1 MKKIGIA
8 DVRTRLRNIPEG
20 EANYTKT
27 ASFREQADKAIKT
40 GFPSRIIFNIECGI
54 GDNTASM
61 SEDTMMDLFDA
72 LAEVGTESQIRKYGN
87 LIMNEYVSKT
97 RDASETLKYMKQKL
111 GRAKSKVTTKIQNNF
126 DDLWQATNS
135 TIGSA
140 KDNFKKNTEPYKN
153 AIANAKTRAKQ
164 AGKKL
169 APKKEEAVIAAY
181 EAMVEQA
188 TKIVSVDRILE
199 NYNKLSKRF
208 NIDRII
214 QENTVC
220 NDVADTCVEVC
231 NLVDTYDMPVKAR
244 YNTALETVWYGL
256 HKNGFTFNESEVVT
270 TISDFYMASGGNSFA
285 CKSILE
291 TSMIFDKGDYI
302 GDIDVITEEDPEED
316 EPIQE
321 SLMES
326 KTIEFN
332 LDSWDVN
339 KNNILYITGVS
350 ASGKSTL
357 GHELANKYNAQ
368 YISLDHYTSLASK
381 GPSRLKDAMNDGT
394 MEDIDILAAFF
405 KKYPKEFIGKDIS
418 ENEKKKHFLFF
429 FNWLNDYLGGNGH
442 LYIVEGIH
450 LFMYTNSE
458 FYKNKP
464 IICMTTSTIVS
475 FCRRLIRGYERKLDK
490 GDSTVKAIA
499 YVFADAI
506 KNGIPMYADH
516 SKKANTFI
524 IGISK
529 NGVQFKEAYEYM
541 VEGKLSAKDR
551 KKIADK
557 DYGIPSKRK
566 YPMPDESHV
575 RSAIQMFNHVDSAD
589 EAELAR
595 NIKKKIKQYGM
606 SVEVG
611 PKNRFSKYYNEAFN
625 LPLFWE
631 IIREDEEKMK
641 NISSRHFNKLYG
653 TAKARDI
660 AKKRKDDEHYY
671 TFVSPRA
678 NQSSS
683 RLSFQS
689 GSISN
694 SMAKTNPE
702 LFNTAKMVQM
712 LSCENLVDTYNLF
725 VSENLSKLQAEYAKN
740 MEEAQRVARIEGDG
754 NFFKTPRAIMEAQK
768 DVNVI
773 LDSFF
778 KDYTYLLKEVN
789 NGNLTEKEVEDAL
802 VKTFFPEYT
811 SEKECRAIINARI
824 NRNRLLANTLRGMIQ
839 INYNALGLSEDEAK
853 SLMKELSSDE
863 TNAEALGKIKDLL
876 KNPELLEKFR
886 ISDNNYD
893 FRKIGG
899 GFLFLSGDEDIK
911 FSEAPSKNLEV
922 IMQYDAVVTAH
933 GSEEEATN
941 HAGDA
946 IESYK
951 KLKNSY
957 NDDIAVV
964 KRIAKIAKSEDDYVE
979 TQIDKFMRKQPAY
992 QDLSS
997 EEKESIS
1004 KEVKNQLSTIY
1015 DKMDDELD
1023 KAEDRNSKFKVYSK
1037 YRPEIDRLQ
1046 KLAVRSLF
1054 KADIDRVTAKAK
1066 EDYKEIANAKSLIDK
1081 MPNNFDD
1088 AKKMSASDFEGVK
1101 SPYQLAKS
1109 LGVGYGDA
1117 SFNSFDCIRYLR
1129 DYLTSKSKIKEGE
1142 KSTKS
1147 RWTIQPV
1154 DTLTKRNI
1162 TDVNE
1167 LLYTLRD
1174 EGFKNVILTAC
1185 NPGSI
1190 NLPDDLKKDPNFKV
1204 THGTFSVYKES
1215 YEPTDDIDKQFT
1227 IIESRL
1233 DRMAYECGIVL
1244 NEATTLSDLYNEY
1257 TELCNTNSTIY
1268 LHEGV
1273 GDFLKSLAH
1282 KAIEIVITIWKT
1294 IVKVAKNVW
1303 KAIKEFFVG
1312 KPTEKKTENKLDK
1325 PIEISVIEANNNHA
1339 TLVKKKVNSLDEAK
1353 NIIAG
1358 ATRKI
1363 SQAIDRIS
1371 NEETT
1376 NMKRLETKAS
1386 SVKPISNKENSTAK
1400 DESFLKFYY
1409 GSSIIHEINNPKEI
1423 DFNKILNDYK
1433 VSNDANK
1440 PNRLMALVRKL
1451 YSLSPSSVIEGTPS
1465 LLSYLRNILVIGGF
1479 AINPVVG
1486 VISFIADQVA
1496 TAHYKR
1502 EEVAEMREA
1511 FKAEIRKT
1519 DKKIDSTK
1527 SQSQKDNLTAYRK
1540 ALTDA
1545 YNKIDEYYE
1554 GLLTDKELD
1563 DKYDA
1568 ADDDDIKAGGGS
1580 FGDAELDAFED
1591 MFGDDFD
1598 DDFGDFDDME
1608 GFEESGKF
1616 VVLMGNLYNI
1626 FSEDCEEK
1634 SFDQH
1639 KCRKMIRMNPSIVG
1653 DLAKITDKYPQIISK
1668 HDLTNAIDDVR
1679 SDIQIGAV
1687 RINMIERYDLNNT
1700 YDELMRSPNTIIE
1713 QSDIFTE
1720 AKRFAAQIEITKALN
1735 EIYSACV
1742 YYSPLTEASFTNSL
1756 KLAGEKLKKGIQKAS
1771 DADKTISKNIDS
1783 AMSSFTRSAER
1794 AMTNDR
1800 RDAIIRG
1807 SVIPSASKII
1817 KGAIMAGATTLVLGP
1832 AVAVIGVL
1840 GYLGMSKKLNDKQRK
1855 ALIDEI
1861 EIELKMCQKYIDL
1874 AESKN
1879 DLKALKKLYTIQ
1891 RELEKQRAKIKFKI
1905 GLKGERYH
1913 SPESMPT
1920 DGIET

>member
-1 MKKIGIA
+1 MKKIGIV

-20 EANYTKT
+20 EMNLNRATT
-27 ASFREQADKAIKT
+27 FREQADKAIRS
-40 GFPSRIIFNIECGI
+40 GFPSHIIFCIESGI
-54 GDNTASM
+54 GDTSASM
-61 SEDTMMDLFDA
+61 TEDTMYDLLDA

-87 LIMNEYVSKT
+87 LILREYVSKT
-97 RDASETLKYMKQKL
+97 RDAKETLKYMKQKL
-111 GRAKSKVTTKIQNNF
+111 GRAKSKITTKIQNNF

-135 TIGSA
+135 TVGSA

-164 AGKKL
+164 AGHKL
-169 APKKEEAVIAAY
+169 KSAMPKKEEALVEVY
-181 EAMVEQA
+181 EAMVDQA
-188 TKIVSVDRILE
+188 TKIVSIDRILE
-199 NYNKLSKRF
+199 NYNRLSKRF

-214 QENTVC
+214 QENTVT
-220 NDVADTCVEVC
+220 NDVADTCVEIC
-231 NLVDTYDMPVKAR
+231 ALVDTYDMPVKAR
-244 YNTALETVWYGL
+244 FNTALETVWYGL
-256 HKNGFTFNESEVVT
+256 HKNGFTFNESELVT

-291 TSMIFDKGDYI
+291 ASMIFDKGDYM
-302 GDIDVITEEDPEED
+302 GDIDVITEEEPEDD

-321 SLMES
+321 IFGLSKKEKEQRAAAKAKAQSQIKELNNTYKSHKDKISKLCKAIKVDGIDINSKIDFES
-326 KTIEFN
+326 QYGGYIAIIA
-332 LDSWDVN
+332 SWIDEAGVVESSISTEKKMKSMAKQVN
-339 KNNILYITGVS
+339 DYIKKNNLPGS
-350 ASGKSTL
+350 ADI
-357 GHELANKYNAQ
+357 NAHDDFINIEIMVP
-368 YISLDHYTSLASK
+368 YGFFDESAIS
-381 GPSRLKDAMNDGT
+381 
-394 MEDIDILAAFF
+394 
-405 KKYPKEFIGKDIS
+405 
-418 ENEKKKHFLFF
+418 
-429 FNWLNDYLGGNGH
+429 
-442 LYIVEGIH
+442 
-450 LFMYTNSE
+450 
-458 FYKNKP
+458 
-464 IICMTTSTIVS
+464 
-475 FCRRLIRGYERKLDK
+475 
-490 GDSTVKAIA
+490 
-499 YVFADAI
+499 
-506 KNGIPMYADH
+506 
-516 SKKANTFI
+516 
-524 IGISK
+524 
-529 NGVQFKEAYEYM
+529 YEYM
-541 VEGKLSAKDR
+541 VEGKLSTKERKNIKDS
-551 KKIADK
+551 

-606 SVEVG
+606 SVDVG
-611 PKNRFSKYYNEAFN
+611 EKNRFSKYYKPANENGVISAAV
-625 LPLFWE
+625 
-631 IIREDEEKMK
+631 RE
-641 NISSRHFNKLYG
+641 Y
-653 TAKARDI
+653 A
-660 AKKRKDDEHYY
+660 
-671 TFVSPRA
+671 
-678 NQSSS
+678 
-683 RLSFQS
+683 
-689 GSISN
+689 
-694 SMAKTNPE
+694 
-702 LFNTAKMVQM
+702 
-712 LSCENLVDTYNLF
+712 TYNSGYPVL
-725 VSENLSKLQAEYAKN
+725 
-740 MEEAQRVARIEGDG
+740 
-754 NFFKTPRAIMEAQK
+754 
-768 DVNVI
+768 
-773 LDSFF
+773 
-778 KDYTYLLKEVN
+778 
-789 NGNLTEKEVEDAL
+789 EDADGD
-802 VKTFFPEYT
+802 KPGI
-811 SEKECRAIINARI
+811 K
-824 NRNRLLANTLRGMIQ
+824 
-839 INYNALGLSEDEAK
+839 LSD
-853 SLMKELSSDE
+853 
-863 TNAEALGKIKDLL
+863 
-876 KNPELLEKFR
+876 
-886 ISDNNYD
+886 
-893 FRKIGG
+893 
-899 GFLFLSGDEDIK
+899 
-911 FSEAPSKNLEV
+911 
-922 IMQYDAVVTAH
+922 
-933 GSEEEATN
+933 
-941 HAGDA
+941 
-946 IESYK
+946 
-951 KLKNSY
+951 
-957 NDDIAVV
+957 
-964 KRIAKIAKSEDDYVE
+964 
-979 TQIDKFMRKQPAY
+979 
-992 QDLSS
+992 
-997 EEKESIS
+997 
-1004 KEVKNQLSTIY
+1004 
-1015 DKMDDELD
+1015 
-1023 KAEDRNSKFKVYSK
+1023 
-1037 YRPEIDRLQ
+1037 
-1046 KLAVRSLF
+1046 
-1054 KADIDRVTAKAK
+1054 
-1066 EDYKEIANAKSLIDK
+1066 
-1081 MPNNFDD
+1081 
-1088 AKKMSASDFEGVK
+1088 SDF
-1101 SPYQLAKS
+1101 
-1109 LGVGYGDA
+1109 D
-1117 SFNSFDCIRYLR
+1117 
-1129 DYLTSKSKIKEGE
+1129 
-1142 KSTKS
+1142 
-1147 RWTIQPV
+1147 
-1154 DTLTKRNI
+1154 
-1162 TDVNE
+1162 
-1167 LLYTLRD
+1167 
-1174 EGFKNVILTAC
+1174 
-1185 NPGSI
+1185 
-1190 NLPDDLKKDPNFKV
+1190 
-1204 THGTFSVYKES
+1204 
-1215 YEPTDDIDKQFT
+1215 
-1227 IIESRL
+1227 
-1233 DRMAYECGIVL
+1233 
-1244 NEATTLSDLYNEY
+1244 
-1257 TELCNTNSTIY
+1257 
-1268 LHEGV
+1268 
-1273 GDFLKSLAH
+1273 
-1282 KAIEIVITIWKT
+1282 
-1294 IVKVAKNVW
+1294 
-1303 KAIKEFFVG
+1303 
-1312 KPTEKKTENKLDK
+1312 
-1325 PIEISVIEANNNHA
+1325 
-1339 TLVKKKVNSLDEAK
+1339 
-1353 NIIAG
+1353 
-1358 ATRKI
+1358 
-1363 SQAIDRIS
+1363 
-1371 NEETT
+1371 
-1376 NMKRLETKAS
+1376 
-1386 SVKPISNKENSTAK
+1386 
-1400 DESFLKFYY
+1400 
-1409 GSSIIHEINNPKEI
+1409 
-1423 DFNKILNDYK
+1423 KILNDYK
-1433 VSNDANK
+1433 TSNDTAK
-1440 PNRLMALVRKL
+1440 QSKLMTVVRKL
-1451 YSLSPSSVIEGTPS
+1451 YSLKPKNAIEGTPS

-1891 RELEKQRAKIKFKI
+1891 RELEKQRAKIKYKI